1 MMKER
6 KTFRKIL
13 SFILMIT
20 MLLSQTVQLYAQ
32 EETGGMQ
39 TQGEQNPTVLQG
51 SGESA
56 EDDPVTGDVSGGDVS
71 GGDVSSGNASVSGSL
86 WLDSYTDIANGIY
99 DGNGVFDAGEQ
110 PLSGYP
116 VRLYQESDLVNP
128 VRTTTTDAS
137 GNYEFADLLPGT
149 YVAGVKS
156 ETVDGVL
163 YLLPFAGISGD
174 NKFAMA
180 APDYTDAYTVSIV
193 LEEETAVTGMDAG
206 MRTMP
211 DFAPMS
217 GGYTVSGDLVGSYI
231 TLADAM
237 ADINSNS
244 GSTYVIE
251 ATVSDS
257 SMGNIVTI
265 NAGKNVTL
273 RSSSST
279 AAVITQ
285 TIADERH
292 FRVSGNLTLENIV
305 LEGGN
310 IGGGVR
316 VTGGTLTMGNGAVV
330 QNCRTTTSREGGGV
344 YVLSGGAITMNS
356 GSLIDNCGAVTSGQ
370 SMGGGVSV
378 TNSSTLIMNAGAVIQ
393 NCYVNSTGSN
403 YTYGGGVSVNY
414 GSTFHMYGGT
424 IQNNTASSANGSNW
438 TIGGGVFIGQSD
450 TGSSVPSTFIMDGGT
465 ISGNTV
471 SGATSNVLSGGGVGL
486 MNGAVFTMNGGSISS
501 NRVIKNDSNFNRDAF
516 GGGVGIYS
524 TESTSC
530 QFVMNGGSI
539 TSNTVENNS
548 SYPNYIN
555 AYGGGIGVL
564 HHSTSTSASSI
575 RITNGTINGNEAIL
589 GGGIYTNSKGTVQI
603 DAGSVTNNKAQ
614 NDGGGIYTTEF
625 NYANPIVT
633 GSYGNLTIGTSV
645 AFSGNTASASYGPPS
660 NGSDI
665 TNLQFAGTSTTSH
678 ILNNYDVN
686 YRGAYNVIYEPNGG
700 SGAQYIQAAGNAGN
714 TTVAAQA
721 LSVTG
726 ITAPAG
732 YTFKTWSTDPTG
744 LDTNQYYAPGD
755 VFILSGNVTLY
766 GIWEADFSGLTL
778 NGVTTVY
785 DANPHSVVLAG
796 TLAGDIVE
804 YYVGGVQHSSNPAF
818 KDVDNYLV
826 EVKVT
831 RGTESE
837 TRNAYVSITPK
848 AITITT
854 NSASKVYDGNP
865 LTAGGSVAGIE
876 GAETYTFT
884 LTGSQTNVGNSQ
896 NTYSLIWNGTAK
908 DTNYYIQT
916 ESLGTLT
923 VNLDTGNTIIVTAN
937 SGSKTY
943 DGSPLTVNT
952 YTYTG
957 NLPGDTVYAT
967 TSGSQTNVGSSDN
980 RVTNVWVEDANGN
993 DVTANYQMGTHV
1005 PGTLSVS
1012 VDTSNVIV
1020 VTARSASKYYD
1031 GTALTEA
1038 GYDRTG
1044 GTLATGH
1051 TVKAFTSGSQTNTGS
1066 SANIITHAWIEDGQG
1081 NDVSANYRFG
1091 THLSGTLTVSADP
1104 SNVIVFKARDAAKSY
1119 DGTPLINHNY
1129 EVVSGTLGTGCVV
1142 YATYS
1147 GSQTNVGSSVNRITS
1162 LQIFDAYGMNVTS
1175 YYRIGT
1181 FQEGTLTVNKDTVNP
1196 ITVTAG
1202 SSNKVYDGTPLTNS
1216 TFTYTG
1222 TLASGHT
1229 VRATVSGSQTNVGN
1243 SANTVTS
1250 VWVED
1255 SFGID
1260 VSANYAFGTHVDGIL
1275 AVNVDT
1281 TNRIILTANSDSKT
1295 YDGRALQNS
1304 GYTPTSGALR
1314 TGDTLVSV
1322 TTSGSQTNVG
1332 SSANTITSIL
1342 IEDAN
1347 GNDVTGNYAVGPHV
1361 DGVLTVIAD
1370 PANIIVVIA
1379 GSATK
1384 LFDGSPLTSNDYDYT
1399 QTSGRPLPG
1408 HILTIVGGGSQT
1420 YAGSSPNPV
1429 ASLKI
1434 VDAANNDVTGNYLQ
1448 GTHIAG
1454 TLTVDPDPNNIL
1466 VVTAGSSTRAYDGT
1480 PLTNNTGTLTS
1491 GTIGPDHTL
1500 YVTTSGS
1507 QTIPGSSFNTVT
1519 NVWIEDVSGNDVTI
1533 NYNMGTHLDGT
1544 LSVTKATLTV
1554 TTDSATRTY
1563 NGQPLTAA
1571 NGTVT
1576 GLAIG
1581 EMLPFSVTGSRKD
1594 AGTSPNTY
1602 TLDWSNGTANPNY
1615 YEVVE
1620 YLGDL
1625 VVTKA
1630 SLTVSTGDANKIY
1643 DGTPLTEPS
1652 GSSYS
1657 GLQLGDTLTLLL
1669 TGSQTDAGSSWNTYD
1684 IVWGLGTNGDN
1695 YDVNSNPGTLTVNRA
1710 AILVTTGSGSKTY
1723 DGTPLTVPTGNHSAL
1738 QNGESVTFRVT
1749 GSRTNAGN
1757 SPNTYEFIWNGTA
1770 RESNYTISESLGT
1783 LVVDTR
1789 ALTISTGSA
1798 TKAYDS
1804 TPLMQSSG
1812 SAAGLVSGETLAVRP
1827 NGSQTNVGSS
1837 QNTYAIAWGTAN
1849 ASNYHVASSQL
1860 GILTVTHGE
1869 VIVKA
1874 NDTSK
1879 VYGTNDPAFTA
1890 TVTGT
1895 YGSDTVS
1902 YTFSRTAGE
1911 DCSNYLIMPAGAQ
1924 IQGNYR
1930 VTYAAGTLTI
1940 KPDPNNVITVISN
1953 DAVKEYDAASLS
1965 EAGYTYT
1972 GRLYGS
1978 DYLVASTSGS
1988 QVNVGTGDNIVTAR
2002 IMRGTGAAAV
2012 DVTANYIVAYQYGG
2026 LTVTPRVAY
2035 VIAND
2040 CQKTY
2045 GDADPSFSA
2054 TVTGLLGNDTV
2065 NYTLT
2070 REGGNNAGKYA
2081 IRVSN
2086 ELAGNYR
2093 LTVISG
2099 TLTIKPR
2106 EVVVYADYLI
2116 KAQGNAD
2123 PYLSTTAVG
2132 LLGGDTLSYKV
2143 SRVPGED
2150 VGIYKITID
2159 GSSLQGGYA
2168 VTYKTGYMAITL
2180 DGTLK
2185 GLDPESLELFTSGRN
2200 YLQAIEEGI
2209 ISPKTG
2215 ADDYASAVK
2224 NVFMF
2229 STALLFVLTVMNRKR
2244 RKNL

>member
-137 GNYEFADLLPGT
+137 GYYEFADLLPGT

-211 DFAPMS
+211 DLAPMS

-251 ATVSDS
+251 ATMSDS

-273 RSSSST
+273 KSSGST

-305 LEGGN
+305 LEGRN
-310 IGGGVR
+310 TGGGVR

-356 GSLIDNCGAVTSGQ
+356 GSLIDNCGAITSGQ

-378 TNSSTLIMNAGAVIQ
+378 TNSSTLTMNAGAVIQ

-603 DAGSVTNNKAQ
+603 DAGSVINNKAQ

-726 ITAPAG
+726 ITAPTG
-732 YTFKTWSTDPTG
+732 YTFKTWSTDATG

-785 DANPHSVVLAG
+785 DANSHSVVLAG

-804 YYVGGVQHSSNPAF
+804 YYVGGVLQTSSPTF
-818 KDVDNYLV
+818 KDVGNYLV

-837 TRNAYVSITPK
+837 TRNAYVSITTK

-865 LTAGGSVAGIE
+865 LTAGGNVAGIE

-1012 VDTSNVIV
+1012 VDTNNVIV

-1038 GYDRTG
+1038 NYDLTG

-1181 FQEGTLTVNKDTVNP
+1181 FQEGTLTVNKDTANP

-1295 YDGRALQNS
+1295 YNGTALQNS
-1304 GYTPTSGALR
+1304 DYTPTSGALR

-1370 PANIIVVIA
+1370 PANIIEVTA
-1379 GSATK
+1379 KNATK

-1399 QTSGRPLPG
+1399 STSGRPLPG
-1408 HILTIVGGGSQT
+1408 HTLTIVGGGSQT
-1420 YAGSSPNPV
+1420 YVGSSPNPV

-1454 TLTVDPDPNNIL
+1454 TLTVQPNPNNIL

-1491 GTIGPDHTL
+1491 GAIGPDHTL
-1500 YVTTSGS
+1500 HVTTSGS
-1507 QTIPGSSFNTVT
+1507 QTNAGNSVNTVT
-1519 NVWIEDVSGNDVTI
+1519 SVEIRDVSGNDVTS
-1533 NYNMGTHLDGT
+1533 NYSIGNHLTG
-1544 LSVTKATLTV
+1544 TLTV
-1554 TTDSATRTY
+1554 EKAAVTVTTNSDSRTY
-1563 NGQPLTAA
+1563 NSQPLTAPGA
-1571 NGTVT
+1571 ITGLVNNETVT
-1576 GLAIG
+1576 
-1581 EMLPFSVTGSRKD
+1581 FSVTGSQTN
-1594 AGTSPNTY
+1594 AGSSTNTY
-1602 TLDWSNGTANPNY
+1602 SLIWNGTADPNNY
-1615 YEVVE
+1615 KVE
-1620 YLGDL
+1620 THLGTL
-1625 VVTKA
+1625 EVTKA
-1630 SLTVSTGDANKIY
+1630 PLTVSTGDASKTY
-1643 DGTPLTEPS
+1643 DGTPLTGPS
-1652 GSSYS
+1652 GNYA
-1657 GLQLGDTLTLLL
+1657 GLQLGDTLTLLM
-1669 TGSQTDAGSSWNTYD
+1669 TGSQTNAGSSENTYT
-1684 IVWGLGTNGDN
+1684 IIWGPGTNGNN
-1695 YDVNSNPGTLTVNRA
+1695 YEVIGTRGTLTVNRA
-1710 AILVTTGSGSKTY
+1710 AISVTTDSGSKTY
-1723 DGTPLTVPTGNHSAL
+1723 DGTPLTVPTGTHSTL
-1738 QNGESVTFRVT
+1738 QNGETVTFNVT
-1749 GSRTNAGN
+1749 GSRTNAG
-1757 SPNTYEFIWNGTA
+1757 SSSNTYSFVWNGSA
-1770 RESNYTISESLGT
+1770 LEGNYTITESLGT
-1783 LVVDTR
+1783 LTVNTR

-1804 TPLMQSSG
+1804 TPLTQSSG
-1812 SAAGLVSGETLAVRP
+1812 SAAGLVSGETLIVRP

-1869 VIVKA
+1869 VTVKA

-2168 VTYKTGYMAITL
+2168 VTYKTGYMAITP